1 MYKIGDKIVYPM
13 HGAGT
18 IDHIETKQILGEVR
32 DYFIL
37 SIPYGDMKIMIP
49 TDKCEEIGIR
59 DIVKVNVMESVVT
72 VLGGKSS
79 EMPSNWNKRYR
90 ENMDKLKTG
99 DILKVAEVVRNLMR
113 VEQKKNL
120 STGEKKMLTNA
131 KQILVSEIMLVKGIG
146 SKEAE
151 KLVEESI

>member
-79 EMPSNWNKRYR
+79 EMPSNWIKRYR
-90 ENMDKLKTG
+90 EYMDNVELVLVSSFSATISPNSWPAALAAVESAPISWTG
-99 DILKVAEVVRNLMR
+99 SR
-113 VEQKKNL
+113 
-120 STGEKKMLTNA
+120 
-131 KQILVSEIMLVKGIG
+131 SEIMLVKGIG